1 MHNVL
6 TQIDSEAL
14 TKVLTPSYLFF
25 SILFIFSYFF
35 FSESTVETDFSG
47 TTFTCAIIRD
57 NSCIM
62 ANIGNHRFYD
72 DALFVFVSD
81 KLSLKS

>member
-1 MHNVL
+1 M
-6 TQIDSEAL
+6 TQIDSKAL
-14 TKVLTPSYLFF
+14 TKALSPSCLIFSLFF
-25 SILFIFSYFF
+25 SLF

-62 ANIGNHRFYD
+62 ANIGDHRFHD
-72 DALFVFVSD
+72 NTLFVFVSD